1 MNRKRLFEFFLLLL
15 IIYTIVFLWN
25 EHVGYLLT
33 LIMAAV
39 VFAILLISYLVEYIE
54 PSKVPATYFYV
65 MWILFLAPAVV
76 MIFFSLLAVL

>member
-1 MNRKRLFEFFLLLL
+1 MNRKRLLEFFLLLL

-39 VFAILLISYLVEYIE
+39 VFAVLLISYLVERIE
-54 PSKVPATYFYV
+54 PSKVPATYFHV
-65 MWILFLAPAVV
+65 MGILFLAPFLVLL
-76 MIFFSLLAVL
+76 FFSSLTLL